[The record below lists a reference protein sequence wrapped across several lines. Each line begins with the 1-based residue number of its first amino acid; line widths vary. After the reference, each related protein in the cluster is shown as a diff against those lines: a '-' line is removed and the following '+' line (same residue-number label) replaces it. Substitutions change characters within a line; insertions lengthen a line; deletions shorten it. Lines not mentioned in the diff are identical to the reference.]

1 MNKLPKNFLSRY
13 NRLVGVSHLTEN
25 KLIMWSNYTYAIL
38 DLTIDLPAEVQIV
51 QDHPYR
57 TIQGKHRESDGWFDM
72 VKLGQQKYLTD
83 AQHAQSSVFTQSVDN
98 LTISNKLKGIL
109 QMEVKR
115 DENKIR
121 VVENVWKKAVG
132 EFQGAFISKK
142 FNQ

>member
-1 MNKLPKNFLSRY
+1 
-13 NRLVGVSHLTEN
+13 
-25 KLIMWSNYTYAIL
+25 
-38 DLTIDLPAEVQIV
+38 V

-72 VKLGQQKYLTD
+72 VKLGQQKYLSD